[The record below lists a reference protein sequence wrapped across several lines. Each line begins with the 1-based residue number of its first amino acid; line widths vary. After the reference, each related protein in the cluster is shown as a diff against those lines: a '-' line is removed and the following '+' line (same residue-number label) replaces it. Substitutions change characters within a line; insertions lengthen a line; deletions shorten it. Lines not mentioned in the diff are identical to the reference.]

1 MRVVAATG
9 LESALTSLRQARPDI
24 LLADFH
30 LDEALDGLAVL
41 DILRREAGGAPI
53 PAALVTA
60 DRSEDLAQRA
70 RSADFPLLHKPVR
83 PAALRAL
90 LAALARRRAAGS
102 E

>member
-1 MRVVAATG
+1 MGMGWPGPAGVS
-9 LESALTSLRQARPDI
+9 EKPSI
-24 LLADFH
+24 
-30 LDEALDGLAVL
+30 
-41 DILRREAGGAPI
+41 IGGAPI